1 MRPSFAIRR
10 TRADQ
15 PIGDATAAK
24 AGGSPAPGSARP
36 KVATVAETG
45 TVRPWR
51 RAFRDPW
58 AVGGIVWLA
67 VVVVLA
73 VFVSLLA
80 PYSPS
85 YQDLQNTNAGP
96 SATHLLGTDFL
107 GRDLLSRLIA
117 ATRWSLVYGLLSML
131 VANLVAVPLGIFAG
145 YVSGRLGS
153 LVGKI
158 SDVIQSF
165 PPLLILIAIT
175 GLSSSSVR
183 MVVAVGVVFVPVLFR
198 LVRATV
204 IEVRAREYIDAS
216 RALGSSRWYIVRR
229 RVLHNVVGPV
239 LVQAPLLFG
248 YAIVTEAG
256 LAYLGLGPP
265 SLTWGAMLSDA
276 QSYIFTDM
284 GALLWPGF
292 MILLTVLAA
301 IYVSRAVTRAFEL
314 GGGLAVASSAPVVV
328 PDAAPAGE
336 AR

>member
-1 MRPSFAIRR
+1 MRLPFVPRQLR
-10 TRADQ
+10 V
-15 PIGDATAAK
+15 
-24 AGGSPAPGSARP
+24 AGVPGAPGALEGAGLPSEQVRRRRVP
-36 KVATVAETG
+36 DRWAT
-45 TVRPWR
+45 
-51 RAFRDPW
+51 
-58 AVGGIVWLA
+58 GGAIWIA

-73 VFVSLLA
+73 VFGSLLA

-96 SATHLLGTDFL
+96 SAAHLLGTDFL
-107 GRDLLSRLIA
+107 GRDLLSRLMA
-117 ATRWSLVYGLLSML
+117 ATRWSLVYGVLSML
-131 VANLVAVPLGIFAG
+131 VANLVAVPLGIVAG
-145 YVSGRLGS
+145 YVHGRLGS
-153 LVGKI
+153 LVAKI

-165 PPLLILIAIT
+165 PPLLILIAVT
-175 GLSSSSVR
+175 GLSSSAAR

-204 IEVRAREYIDAS
+204 IEVRSREYIDAS
-216 RALGSSRWYIVRR
+216 RALGSSWWYIIRR

-256 LAYLGLGPP
+256 LAYLGLGPS

-284 GALLWPGF
+284 GALLWPGI

-301 IYVSRAVTRAFEL
+301 IYVSRGVTRAFEFGDTL
-314 GGGLAVASSAPVVV
+314 PVVGTV
-328 PDAAPAGE
+328 AVGITDLTVGGE
-336 AR
+336 DR